1 MTEKIYVNKVSVKTG
16 KYGLKLSGKSEDV
29 IKQIQQHT
37 NEKGYFNWDINP
49 RKEPG
54 KYGETHSVTVNTW
67 EPGSNGYTAKAVNQQ
82 ESEDLPF

>member
-1 MTEKIYVNKVSVKTG
+1 MADKIYVNKVSVKTG

-37 NEKGYFNWDINP
+37 NEKGYFNWDIN
-49 RKEPG
+49 
-54 KYGETHSVTVNTW
+54 GETHSVTVNTW